1 VAEQQKRSLKAR
13 AVVEAKKF
21 LILFLYLWA
30 LLFVFEVHR
39 SLILR
44 NHVAGG
50 EQTFRFGFAFLKALV
65 LAKFMLL
72 AESTGLAE
80 RFKEKPLIYP
90 ILFKSA
96 VYSVILVGL
105 DILEEIIIG
114 LLHGRTIAQSMPEL
128 VSGGGLEAVLLLGI
142 MGFVVL
148 LPLFAFKEVGDA
160 LGAGEL
166 RTLLFKGRSKAE
178 ANCEKLAA

>member
-1 VAEQQKRSLKAR
+1 MGGRQKRSLKDR
-13 AVVEAKKF
+13 ALEEAKKF
-21 LILFLYLWA
+21 SILFLYLWA
-30 LLFVFEVHR
+30 LLFVLEIHR

-44 NHVAGG
+44 NHGG
-50 EQTFRFGFAFLKALV
+50 EQTYRFGFAFLKALV

-96 VYSVILVGL
+96 LYSIVLVGL
-105 DILEEIIIG
+105 DMLEEVIIG
-114 LLHGRTIAQSMPEL
+114 FLHGRTTAESMPEL
-128 VSGGGLEAVLLLGI
+128 LSGGGLEAVVLLGI

-148 LPLFAFKEVGDA
+148 MPLFAFKEVEYA
-160 LGAGEL
+160 LGTGEL
-166 RTLLFKGRSKAE
+166 HALLFKGRSKGSPRVY
-178 ANCEKLAA
+178 EKPAA